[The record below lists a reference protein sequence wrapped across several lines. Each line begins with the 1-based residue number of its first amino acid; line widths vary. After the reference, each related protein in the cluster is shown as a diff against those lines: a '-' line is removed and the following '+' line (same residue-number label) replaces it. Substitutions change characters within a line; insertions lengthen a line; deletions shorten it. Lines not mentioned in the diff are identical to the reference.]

1 MLQELT
7 TDEAMNEIQFTKS
20 LQVIKQMK
28 EVGLISLIE
37 FKEMKIAFIELY
49 RPYLGELML

>member
-7 TDEAMNEIQFTKS
+7 TDEAMNEIQFAKS

>member
-7 TDEAMNEIQFTKS
+7 TDEAMNEIQFAIS
-20 LQVIKQMK
+20 LQVITQMK
-28 EVGLISLIE
+28 EVGLISQIE

-49 RPYLGELML
+49 RPYLSELML